1 MRTVSREDAAVLAA
15 TGWIFRCAGFILF
28 VMVALA
34 TGVLGWIL
42 THPTGGETVLAITGI
57 PCLAGLLGISID
69 MMTDLGL
76 SSRIAGAKPTVDR
89 IHRHPAITEDRACTG
104 S

>member
-1 MRTVSREDAAVLAA
+1 MRTVSREDAAMLAA
-15 TGWIFRCAGFILF
+15 MGWMFRGAGFVLF

-34 TGVLGWIL
+34 TGILGWLL

-76 SSRIAGAKPTVDR
+76 SRLIAGAKPTVD
-89 IHRHPAITEDRACTG
+89 HAPRHPTITEDRACTG